1 MTEFK
6 LDKQKECI
14 DEYIK
19 INIFGQGKAHKI
31 MVITLVACLFLLAAF
46 GVIAYVRTKE
56 WIMLLITALTVVM
69 AVVYPIVTRVILKS
83 IAKKADDAPEIT
95 EVIAAVSESDILFI
109 KNGVPIGGIDWDKIK
124 EITEGKTGFFLITED
139 GSLLILAKSA
149 VISGTYDEAVQV
161 LRMKAVSLKK

>member
-19 INIFGQGKAHKI
+19 LNIFGQGKAHKI
-31 MVITLVACLFLLAAF
+31 MVITLAACLFLLAAF
-46 GVIAYVRTKE
+46 GVIAYVITNE
-56 WIMLLITALTVVM
+56 WIMLLITALAIVM
-69 AVVYPIVTRVILKS
+69 AIVYPLVTRAILKS
-83 IAKKADDAPEIT
+83 ISKKADEAPET
-95 EVIAAVSESDILFI
+95 TDVIAAVSESDILFI
-109 KNGVPIGGIDWDKIK
+109 KNGVPIGGINWDKIK

-149 VISGTYDEAVQV
+149 VVSGTYDEAVQV
-161 LRMKAVSLKK
+161 LRMKAVALKK